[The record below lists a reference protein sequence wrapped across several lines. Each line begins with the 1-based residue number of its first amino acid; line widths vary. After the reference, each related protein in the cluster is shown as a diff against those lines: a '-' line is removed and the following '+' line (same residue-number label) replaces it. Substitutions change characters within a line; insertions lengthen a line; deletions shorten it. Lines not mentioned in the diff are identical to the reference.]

1 MLTIQP
7 TVIQASVVRSEAS
20 LERWGENLDVV
31 WANDGRGLIL
41 LVSPCCS
48 TTTAQQNPELTATDL
63 DLSSAILSTPDH
75 FAIRLRS
82 PTDQCL
88 PPRRRS
94 RRRRCPSRMGAPSL
108 RIRIR
113 HGRLYESTSPTSQ
126 LTRHSP
132 SSAIYP
138 VCTLPY
144 TESLALP
151 ARKPLSSTS
160 VGWGWGRSGR
170 MRSVGYVES
179 ERLDGI
185 PWYGRISVV
194 DCRLISD
201 QPPIPSRVSISRTAG
216 LPNLYTLEVKDERV
230 YAMYPG
236 SQVQHIRPS
245 VRLVTCG
252 LS

>member
-1 MLTIQP
+1 
-7 TVIQASVVRSEAS
+7 V
-20 LERWGENLDVV
+20 
-31 WANDGRGLIL
+31 
-41 LVSPCCS
+41 
-48 TTTAQQNPELTATDL
+48 TDL
-63 DLSSAILSTPDH
+63 DLSSAILSTPDDLS
-75 FAIRLRS
+75 IRLRS

-88 PPRRRS
+88 SSGRRG
-94 RRRRCPSRMGAPSL
+94 RRRRRASRMGAPSL

-113 HGRLYESTSPTSQ
+113 NGRLYESTSPTSQ

-132 SSAIYP
+132 SSAIYL
-138 VCTLPY
+138 VGTIPY

-160 VGWGWGRSGR
+160 AGWGWGRSGR

-185 PWYGRISVV
+185 QWYDRISAV

-201 QPPIPSRVSISRTAG
+201 QPPIPSRVSISRTSG
-216 LPNLYTLEVKDERV
+216 LPNLYTLEVGEGRV

-236 SQVQHIRPS
+236 SQVQHIRPL
-245 VRLVTCG
+245 VRPATPHRQ
-252 LS
+252 S